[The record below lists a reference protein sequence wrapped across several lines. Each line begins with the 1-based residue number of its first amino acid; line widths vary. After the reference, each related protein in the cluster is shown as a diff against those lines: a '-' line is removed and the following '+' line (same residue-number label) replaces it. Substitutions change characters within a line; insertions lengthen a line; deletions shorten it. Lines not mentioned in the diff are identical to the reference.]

1 MARNVR
7 LPEEILWK
15 IHEFI
20 EEGNI
25 IHQKIGLRSF
35 KEAINPTLREIRL
48 AYEQKKRRRTFNQ
61 FLSYLKRQGYIKIP
75 QGKPLQ
81 LTERGKRKA
90 MRGRSRGMPLPNRK
104 DDKMIMLLYDIPKEK
119 SRIRYAFLGAIME
132 LDYQMFQKSVWVSD
146 KEVFEKTIQTIHEFK
161 LDSCVDVF
169 LIEKIRVQ
177 K

>member
-1 MARNVR
+1 MARKLQ

-20 EEGNI
+20 EEGNTT
-25 IHQKIGLRSF
+25 HQKIGLRSF
-35 KEAINPTLREIRL
+35 KEAINPALREIRL
-48 AYEQKKRRRTFNQ
+48 AYERKKRKRTFNQ
-61 FLSYLKRQGYIKIP
+61 FLFYLKQQGYIKTP

-81 LTERGKRKA
+81 LTEKGRRKA
-90 MRGRSRGMPLPNRK
+90 MRGRSRGMPLPNRT

-119 SRIRYAFLGAIME
+119 SKVRYAFLGAIME
-132 LDYQMFQKSVWVSD
+132 LDYQMFQKSVWISD
-146 KEVFEKTIQTIHEFK
+146 KEVLEKTRQAIHEFK